1 MAQRLRLFVIPCFG
15 ELALSDLATFVGLL
29 EFSQLAG
36 LTRQAAWKACRKG
49 EWHGHRLEVRTI
61 GGRGGRSGLQ
71 YQVKVSSLPIELQD
85 SLKDLQRTDEDR
97 SSIRTGEAA
106 QRERNWKFDVIR
118 TALAFPK
125 NSRQRGECL
134 GKLAGEMRLDWRG
147 QPLRLT
153 KSALYRWVETY
164 ERDGLQ
170 ALSRAV
176 YSSKGRKKCWVSLE
190 WHNAVP
196 FGDDV
201 KAAIHEDLKRYVRGL
216 IMGGSQMKQTRV
228 LASEKLKALSA
239 AHGYRVN
246 DRARERIVFS
256 IPFNFVKD
264 EHHYKAVYRRRSDRK
279 AHEDAKPR
287 IRRTVEGLLP
297 MDVVVADVHHANI
310 RLLRDD
316 GTTATAKMIAFFD
329 VATERFFYEFVLFEG
344 RASVRNID
352 VIGTFV
358 NMCQDKAFGLPK
370 KLYFDNG
377 SEYRFADQLEDA
389 LKLGVEFRDL
399 DEVKSVH
406 RAKPYNAAAK
416 RIEGGFRELN
426 QFVQRHIPGWIDDDR
441 MKPKGRELGKA
452 HRPYEGGFDA
462 FCAEFRQLMQA
473 YAYMPKT
480 GALKGKSPAERF
492 GNFVADGWRA
502 NVLDPM
508 DLLTVFTKPETR
520 TVRKHGIEADGRVWS
535 CDGLRQ
541 FFGNKV
547 QVHIPRYGFGFNM
560 LKIFDMQGREIGV
573 AVPDQEYSY
582 FDPRGAQES
591 ARRTAIREK
600 ALTQLSKSEPPIDVK
615 AELIEYGGK
624 QLPVIPNEP
633 DGVVS
638 VGAGR
643 GETSLAIRPAM
654 TKRKTQQQI
663 EDEVRK
669 QDEARSLFMS
679 MVAAGSKR

>member
-1 MAQRLRLFVIPCFG
+1 MSFVDV
-15 ELALSDLATFVGLL
+15 ATLSIVAGVSRQAIEKVLKRRTDLAGP
-29 EFSQLAG
+29 Q
-36 LTRQAAWKACRKG
+36 
-49 EWHGHRLEVRTI
+49 WHGYALEVRTFH
-61 GGRGGRSGLQ
+61 GRGGRSGIQ
-71 YQVKVSSLPIELQD
+71 YQVKVSSLPPLLQER
-85 SLKDLQRTDEDR
+85 LKALQMTDEAVSRLRLGDDTAR
-97 SSIRTGEAA
+97 F
-106 QRERNWKFDVIR
+106 ERAWKLEIIKP
-118 TALAFPK
+118 ALEHPK
-125 NSRQRGECL
+125 GSAGRKAEID
-134 GKLAGEMRLDWRG
+134 KLHGVLKLDWTG
-147 QPLRLT
+147 QQRRLSKT
-153 KSALYRWVETY
+153 TLYKWIETF
-164 ERDGLQ
+164 ELEGIHGLAQKVRRDKGSRKVFV
-170 ALSRAV
+170 SRA
-176 YSSKGRKKCWVSLE
+176 WM
-190 WHNAVP
+190 NTVP
-196 FGDDV
+196 FSDRV
-201 KAAIHEDLKRYVRGL
+201 KATIHEDLKLYVRKL
-216 IMGGSQMKQTRV
+216 IGGGSQYKQTRV
-228 LASEKLKALSA
+228 LASEKLKQLTAE
-239 AHGYRVN
+239 HGFRLN
-246 DRARERIVFS
+246 EQARERLVFS
-256 IPFNFVKD
+256 IPPNFVK
-264 EHHYKAVYRRRSDRK
+264 EETHFKAVYRRNSDRK

-287 IRRTVEGLLP
+287 IQRTIDGLLP

-329 VATERFFYEFVLFEG
+329 VATERFFYEFILFED

-358 NMCQDKAFGLPK
+358 NMCQDEAFGLPK

-377 SEYRFADQLEDA
+377 SEYQFADQLEDA

-399 DEVKSVH
+399 DEIKSVH

-452 HRPYEGGFDA
+452 HKPYEGGFDA

-480 GALKGKSPAERF
+480 GALKSKSPAERF
-492 GNFVADGWRA
+492 GEFVADGWRA
-502 NVLDPM
+502 NILDPT

-535 CDGLRQ
+535 CDGLRR

-547 QVHIPRYGFGFNM
+547 LVHLPRYGFGFNM
-560 LKIFDMQGREIGV
+560 LKVFDMHGREIGI

-591 ARRTAIREK
+591 ARRTSVREK
-600 ALTQLSKSEPPIDVK
+600 ALTQLAKSAPPIDVK
-615 AELIEYGGK
+615 AELIEYGAK

-638 VGAGR
+638 VGAGHV
-643 GETSLAIRPAM
+643 ETSLAIRPAM

-663 EDEVRK
+663 EEEVRK